1 MSPNGTQSDV
11 CWLYCVDIIIQMVV
25 KSSIKVGYF
34 QIDSNIMDSF
44 FLTISTKE
52 HVKNTGNERVKT
64 ENAGVEPG
72 PC

>member
-1 MSPNGTQSDV
+1 
-11 CWLYCVDIIIQMVV
+11 MVV

-34 QIDSNIMDSF
+34 QIDSNIMDF
-44 FLTISTKE
+44 FFFWTISTKE

>member
-1 MSPNGTQSDV
+1 
-11 CWLYCVDIIIQMVV
+11 MVV

-52 HVKNTGNERVKT
+52 HVNNTGNERVKT